1 MIGIIESCNK
11 SQSGKT
17 LGVKIGG
24 TYYTTKNWEL
34 ADLVGKEIVFEPEP
48 SEFNG
53 KTMYWLNEY
62 SVSGTQPAAGPAAQV
77 MEQAVAQKIAAA
89 PDKDSLIGAMALTK
103 ACAAVDAPGVWA
115 NFLYFYDQ
123 LKGWNPNEPF

>member
-1 MIGIIESCNK
+1 MIGIIESTNK

-24 TYYTTKNWEL
+24 TFYTTKNWEL
-34 ADLVGKEIVFEPEP
+34 GDMVGKEIVFEPDA
-48 SEFNG
+48 SEYNG

-62 SVSGTQPAAGPAAQV
+62 SVSGEANAGPAAQV
-77 MEQAVAQKIAAA
+77 VDQAVAQKIASA
-89 PDKDSLIGAMALTK
+89 PDKDSLIGAMALAK
-103 ACAAVDAPGVWA
+103 ACAGVDAPSTWA

-123 LKGWNPNEPF
+123 LKGWNPNDPY

>member
-1 MIGIIESCNK
+1 VIGIIESTSK

-24 TYYTTKNWEL
+24 KYYTTKNWEL

-62 SVSGTQPAAGPAAQV
+62 SVSGGTNAGPAAQV
-77 MEQAVAQKIAAA
+77 VDQAVAASAD
-89 PDKDSLIGAMALTK
+89 DKDCLIGAMALTK
-103 ACAAVDAPGVWA
+103 SCPGTREEVWET
-115 NFLYFYDQ
+115 FQFFYFK
-123 LKGWNPNEPF
+123 LKGWDRIPF